1 MKPKYQTLTKNIRKN
16 QQGTA
21 SLISTLIIVIL
32 LSLICVGFAKIM
44 NRALQESLSSNLA
57 SAANYVAQSGV
68 NDAISYVKVHDK
80 DATSGHVDDC
90 GWLNSLGGPPKGIN
104 YNISIDNNVRYTC
117 ILINP
122 KSYDLIYQVKPYVSQ
137 IANVSGA
144 SKILLS
150 WESATNS
157 SNNLP
162 AKNDKLLDETT
173 WGINEYPPVLR
184 LTLYP
189 IQTNLYGAKDDA
201 RTYFLYPA
209 SGGTNGANSIDFQTT
224 PNGSIQYINCNNK
237 SLNFIGSIDRKCNV
251 VITTLPTTPPTVVY
265 ARLTPLYSEASIV
278 IKGNDD
284 LKNKTQFY
292 SQTTI
297 DVTAQS
303 GSATKRLQVRISEK
317 TDIPEY
323 ALRTTNLLCK
333 RLTVVPPAPY
343 KLDIDSGTPSD
354 CTVPVGTTTGG

>member
-1 MKPKYQTLTKNIRKN
+1 MKSNYQTLTKNIRKN
-16 QQGTA
+16 QQGMA
-21 SLISTLIIVIL
+21 SVISTLIIVIL

-44 NRALQESLSSNLA
+44 NRSLQESLSSNLA

-68 NDAISYVKVHDK
+68 NDAISYIKVHGK
-80 DATSGHVDDC
+80 DSVPEDNRNDC
-90 GWLNSLGGPPKGIN
+90 SWLKGSPPKKIN
-104 YNISIDNNVRYTC
+104 YNVSSDNNVRYTC

-150 WESATNS
+150 WESATDS

-189 IQTNLYGAKDDA
+189 ILTNLYGAKDDV

-209 SGGTNGANSIDFQTT
+209 NGGTNGANSIDFQAA

-237 SLNFIGSIDRKCNV
+237 SLNFIGSIDRKCNA
-251 VITTLPTTPPTVVY
+251 VITKLPTSATAVY
-265 ARLTPLYSEASIV
+265 ARLTPLYSEARMV

-284 LKNKTQFY
+284 LNNKTQF
-292 SQTTI
+292 SGQTTI

>member
-1 MKPKYQTLTKNIRKN
+1 MKPNYQTLTKNIRKN
-16 QQGTA
+16 QQGMA
-21 SLISTLIIVIL
+21 SVISTLIIVIL

-44 NRALQESLSSNLA
+44 NRSLQESLSSNLA

-68 NDAISYVKVHDK
+68 NDAISYIKVHGK
-80 DATSGHVDDC
+80 DSVPEENRNDC
-90 GWLNSLGGPPKGIN
+90 SWLKGSPPKKIN
-104 YNISIDNNVRYTC
+104 YNVSSDNNVRYTC

-122 KSYDLIYQVKPYVSQ
+122 KSYDLVYQVQPYVSQ

-150 WESATNS
+150 WDSATGS

-173 WGINEYPPVLR
+173 WGMNEYPPVLR

-189 IQTNLYGAKDDA
+189 IQTNLFGAKDDS

-209 SGGTNGANSIDFQTT
+209 WEGTESDNSINFQTAT
-224 PNGSIQYINCNNK
+224 NGSIQYINCNNK
-237 SLNFIGSIDRKCNV
+237 SLNFTGSIDRKCNV

-265 ARLTPLYSEASIV
+265 ARLTPLYSGANIV

-284 LKNKTQFY
+284 SNKKTQFY

-343 KLDIDSGTPSD
+343 KLDIDSGTPLD
-354 CTVPVGTTTGG
+354 CAVPVGTTTGG